1 VASVL
6 VTGMSGT
13 GKSTVLAELERRGH
27 RCVDTDEGDWCETV
41 LDETGSPDR
50 LLRLDEVEALLDTP
64 SEGQHLFVSACASNQ
79 GALYERLDAVV
90 LLAAPTDV
98 MLARVATRTTNPF
111 GSRPDE
117 RAKILRDTAEV
128 VPILRRRASAE
139 LDGTLPVADLAD
151 ALEALADSAARG

>member
-27 RCVDTDEGDWCETV
+27 RCVDTDEGEWCEAV
-41 LDETGSPDR
+41 LDEAGSPER
-50 LLRLDEVEALLDTP
+50 VLRLDEVGALLDEPT
-64 SEGQHLFVSACASNQ
+64 EGHLFVSACASNQ

-90 LLAAPTDV
+90 LLTAPTDV

-128 VPILRRRASAE
+128 LPILRRRASAE

-151 ALEALADSAARG
+151 ALEALADSAARR